1 MNNQIIIHLRT
12 ITIIH
17 KKSRKFLASVRPLC
31 YASHMT
37 NNLRT
42 YDVVFSGRLFV
53 DALNEDDATERFML
67 LAEQFGIGDVEI
79 SDIEKKSYLK

>member
-1 MNNQIIIHLRT
+1 
-12 ITIIH
+12 
-17 KKSRKFLASVRPLC
+17 
-31 YASHMT
+31 MT